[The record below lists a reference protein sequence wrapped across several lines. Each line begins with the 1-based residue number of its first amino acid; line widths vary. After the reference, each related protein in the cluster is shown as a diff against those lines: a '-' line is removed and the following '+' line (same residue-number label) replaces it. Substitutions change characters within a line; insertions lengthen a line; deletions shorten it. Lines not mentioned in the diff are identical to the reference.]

1 LGPDE
6 EEGDDVRLLVMIHPG
21 RCGST
26 VLGGMLN
33 QHPAIRWDRE
43 IFTELP
49 RNLIPIDDDGTI
61 LWRPYIRP
69 LMKRCKKPTLGI
81 EIKVQQIV
89 KQQIFGKDLEE
100 ALTRL
105 AEAFDFQL
113 VLLTRKNHVE
123 RWLSGAIARE
133 TSRFQ
138 NREGEVAPDTT
149 LPLPAEI
156 IDHSYGLKKM
166 EVNAWLDEVER
177 MDEVFVAA
185 VERRGGLIL
194 RYEDDILEG
203 PARAYG
209 QVLDFVG
216 LYPEKSEPL
225 YIKADRRPLSARLS
239 NFEELAQILR
249 PEHHARY
256 CCADQTPHGSSE

>member
-1 LGPDE
+1 M
-6 EEGDDVRLLVMIHPG
+6 RLLVMIHPG
-21 RCGST
+21 RSGST
-26 VLGGMLN
+26 VLGSMLN
-33 QHPAIRWDRE
+33 QHPAIRWDCE
-43 IFTELP
+43 VFTRLP
-49 RNLIPIDDDGTI
+49 HNTIPFGDDGKI
-61 LWRPYIRP
+61 LWRPYIES

-81 EIKVQQIV
+81 EIKVHQII

-105 AEAFDFQL
+105 ADAFDFQL
-113 VLLTRKNHVE
+113 ILLTRKNHVE

-138 NREGEVAPDTT
+138 YREGEVAPDTT
-149 LPLPAEI
+149 LPLPAQVK
-156 IDHSYGLKKM
+156 DQAYGLNKM
-166 EVNAWLDEVER
+166 EVNAWLDQVER
-177 MDEVFVAA
+177 MDEAFVAA

-194 RYEDDILEG
+194 RYEDDILG
-203 PARAYG
+203 DPARAYS

-216 LYPEKSEPL
+216 LHPEKSEPL

-256 CCADQTPHGSSE
+256 CCADRAPHGSSG